1 MALIPQ
7 INYETAAPEV
17 KQAHDDHLK
26 VGKMTNMKRT
36 LLNNVPAFKAL
47 MSWYDLRA
55 EAATFLDDL
64 DINIF
69 CYSISNTNEC
79 LICSMFFTKIL
90 VDAGIDMETFELS
103 EKQKVLKDFGS
114 ALVLD
119 PKGLVN
125 EEMMAR
131 LRKFFNDEQ
140 IVLLDAFG
148 AIMIATNLINSS
160 LKVELD
166 GYLGGYVSR
175 KG

>member
-1 MALIPQ
+1 MAFIPM
-7 INYETAAPEV
+7 IDYDTASPEV
-17 KQAHDDHLK
+17 KAAHDEHLK

-36 LLNNVPAFKAL
+36 LLNSVPAFNAL
-47 MSWYDLRA
+47 MDWYTLRA
-55 EAATFLDDL
+55 EAAKFLSDL
-64 DINIF
+64 DITIF

-79 LICSMFFTKIL
+79 MICSLFFTKIL
-90 VDAGIDMETFELS
+90 VDEGIDIETFELN
-103 EKQKVLKDFGS
+103 EKQQLLKDFGS

-131 LRKFFNDEQ
+131 LKSFFTDEQ

-160 LKVELD
+160 LKVDLD
-166 GYLGGYVSR
+166 GYLGGYISR

>member
-1 MALIPQ
+1 MALIPM
-7 INYETAAPEV
+7 IDYETASPEV
-17 KQAHDDHLK
+17 RAAHDGHLK

-36 LLNNVPAFKAL
+36 LLNSVPAFNAL
-47 MSWYDLRA
+47 MTWYDLRA
-55 EAATFLDDL
+55 EAAKFLTDL

-90 VDAGIDMETFELS
+90 VDAGIDMATFELD
-103 EKQKVLKDFGS
+103 EKQKLLEEFGS

-119 PKGLVN
+119 PKAKIN
-125 EEMMAR
+125 EDMIAR
-131 LRKFFNDEQ
+131 LRKFFTDEQ

-160 LKVELD
+160 LKVDLD
-166 GYLGGYVSR
+166 GYLAGYVSR
-175 KG
+175 R

>member
-1 MALIPQ
+1 MAYIPM
-7 INYETAAPEV
+7 IDYDTASPEV
-17 KQAHDDHLK
+17 KAAHDEHLK

-36 LLNNVPAFKAL
+36 LLNSVPAFKAL
-47 MSWYDLRA
+47 MDWYPLRA
-55 EAATFLDDL
+55 EAAKFLDDL

-90 VDAGIDMETFELS
+90 VDAGIDIETFEMT
-103 EKQKVLKDFGS
+103 EKQKLLADFGS

-125 EEMMAR
+125 DEMMAR
-131 LRKFFNDEQ
+131 LKSFFTDEQ

-160 LKVELD
+160 LKVDLD
-166 GYLGGYVSR
+166 GYLGGYISR

>member
-7 INYETAAPEV
+7 INYDTASPEV
-17 KQAHDDHLK
+17 KKAHDDHLQ

-47 MSWYDLRA
+47 MTWYDLRA
-55 EAATFLDDL
+55 EAAAFLDDL

-125 EEMMAR
+125 EDMMAR
-131 LRKFFNDEQ
+131 LHKFFNDEQ